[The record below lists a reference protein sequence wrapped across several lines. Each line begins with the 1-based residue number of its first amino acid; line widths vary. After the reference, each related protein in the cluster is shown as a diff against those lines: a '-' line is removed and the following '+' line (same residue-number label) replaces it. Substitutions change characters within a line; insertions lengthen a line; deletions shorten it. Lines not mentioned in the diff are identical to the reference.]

1 MVNKRAA
8 KSACENLNESDG
20 KGEDMQK
27 RGDLSIRG
35 ENDTLLLFIIITI
48 CYFFYTYFPKYFFI
62 YPTLYRDHVT
72 FLYSALFGHYSSTRE
87 DKLYYNLSFVTQR
100 SYRRSRRPAWT
111 YARVAR
117 RRSTPWR
124 RSRQT
129 TKFFTNNAFGVSSA
143 IAF

>member
-48 CYFFYTYFPKYFFI
+48 FYFFYTYFPKYFFI
-62 YPTLYRDHVT
+62 YPTLYATTYST
-72 FLYSALFGHYSSTRE
+72 FLYSRQLFSTR
-87 DKLYYNLSFVTQR
+87 
-100 SYRRSRRPAWT
+100 PC
-111 YARVAR
+111 
-117 RRSTPWR
+117 
-124 RSRQT
+124 
-129 TKFFTNNAFGVSSA
+129 SA
-143 IAF
+143 IIQVLARTNFTIICLL